1 MSRKSSMHTDGES
14 DGCVLRRKCPKK
26 GEPAPAEGKEGRRT
40 AKENI
45 EQATAP
51 RTQIRISEL
60 SDLLGV
66 SPRPLPAQPLA
77 SDRE

>member
-1 MSRKSSMHTDGES
+1 MSCKFSMHTDREW
-14 DGCVLRRKCPKK
+14 DGCALPTKCPTN
-26 GEPAPAEGKEGRRT
+26 GEPAPAEGTEGRRP
-40 AKENI
+40 AKEDI

-51 RTQIRISEL
+51 RTQSRISEL

-77 SDRE
+77 SERE